1 MGKNPLKRQ
10 FLLVLLGAMC
20 VSLAGCYPDQFA
32 NPAQWSMNGAER
44 ENTALMT
51 ADKSELFQG
60 HGTPASSNGVA
71 AAAAVDVA
79 IGGAAGS
86 AAGLQKP
93 PPAITFSASGT
104 GN

>member
-1 MGKNPLKRQ
+1 MT
-10 FLLVLLGAMC
+10 GA
-20 VSLAGCYPDQFA
+20 A
-32 NPAQWSMNGAER
+32 R

-60 HGTPASSNGVA
+60 HGTPATSNGVA

-79 IGGAAGS
+79 IGGAAGT